1 MAKKDFSKSVNGVAS
16 VASTKCINDQQWTK
30 YHTKGGHGFAAE
42 DANAMADK
50 WCGKHVDKVGV
61 NNAKNGADR
70 IVNGVEIQTK
80 YCLSASASI
89 DAAFDNGVY
98 RYPGQ
103 VIEVPKDQYGDAVRI
118 MRGRISEGQVP
129 GVTDPNMA
137 ERLVIKGHYTYDEA
151 VRIARAGN
159 DAFARTA
166 SFITGKLVACANA
179 ANTLTKAARTNALV
193 STVVFVGT
201 TIPDAVDLCRGKMI
215 AERSS
220 DMVIHAKN
228 SD

>member
-1 MAKKDFSKSVNGVAS
+1 MFVSTRVPDVVNQLRDKMFAERPSGV
-16 VASTKCINDQQWTK
+16 V
-30 YHTKGGHGFAAE
+30 
-42 DANAMADK
+42 
-50 WCGKHVDKVGV
+50 
-61 NNAKNGADR
+61 
-70 IVNGVEIQTK
+70 IQTR

-118 MRGRISEGQVP
+118 MRGRISEGQVQ

-151 VRIARAGN
+151 VRIARTGN